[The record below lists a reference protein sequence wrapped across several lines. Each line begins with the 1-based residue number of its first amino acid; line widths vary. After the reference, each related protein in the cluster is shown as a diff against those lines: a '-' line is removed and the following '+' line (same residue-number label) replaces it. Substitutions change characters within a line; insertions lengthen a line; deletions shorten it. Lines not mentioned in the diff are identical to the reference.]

1 MHELLHDIALCIVA
15 AWALGVIAQFFKQP
29 VILAYLVGGF
39 ALGPVGFKLIT
50 STENIE
56 AISELGLIFL
66 LFMIGLEIDLKKIMS
81 AGKPIL
87 YSAASQILGG
97 CLLGVLF
104 FKLIGFPLGGGKW
117 DALYLGVAAALS
129 STVIIVKVLYD
140 KRELDTL
147 PGRVTLGLLV
157 LQDLFVILFL
167 AVQPSL
173 DNLQISQL
181 LMSFAH
187 VAILLTVALLISR
200 FVLPHLFRSIA
211 RLPELVLVGAI
222 AWCFM
227 VGELASQLGL
237 SREMGALI
245 AGVSIS
251 TFPYALDVT
260 AKVTSLRDFFV
271 TLFFVGLG
279 MKIPI
284 PNGGLLVGALIFAVF
299 TVGSRFLTTFTP
311 LYLLKQG
318 IRASFLPSLNLC
330 QISEFSLVVLA
341 LGIAKNHISANSQGA
356 VSFAFV
362 LLATLSV
369 MAIMQ
374 SNKLSRAVIPIA
386 RRCGLRDLN
395 DTESPASEAGAADHG
410 HGHGGAILVLGFFRT
425 ASSLLEEI
433 VRGKKQ
439 SLLKELAVVDFNPVV
454 FQNLRARGV
463 RVIYGDI
470 SQRETLM
477 HAGVA
482 QAKIILCTI
491 PNALLKGTTNE
502 RFVRQLRELNPTAK
516 IIVTADVLTEA
527 PALYEAGA
535 NYLSLPRLDEAIDL
549 CDALEAAMVGLLD
562 EKKAKVDAL
571 LAGREEVL
579 P

>member
-15 AWALGVIAQFFKQP
+15 AWALGVVAQFFKQP

-39 ALGPVGFKLIT
+39 VIGPTVCGWIT

-56 AISELGLIFL
+56 TIAELGLIFL
-66 LFMIGLEIDLKKIMS
+66 LFMIGLEIDLKKILS

-87 YSAASQILGG
+87 FTAASQILGG
-97 CLLGVLF
+97 CVLGVLF

-173 DNLQISQL
+173 NNLQLTQL
-181 LMSFAH
+181 LLSFANVGIL
-187 VAILLTVALLISR
+187 VAAALAVSR

-222 AWCFM
+222 AWCFL
-227 VGELASQLGL
+227 VGEFAARLGL

-279 MKIPI
+279 MKIPVPSVALI
-284 PNGGLLVGALIFAVF
+284 LGALVFAGF
-299 TVGSRFLTTFTP
+299 TVASRLVTTFTP

-318 IRASFLPSLNLC
+318 LRASFLPALNLC
-330 QISEFSLVVLA
+330 QVSEFSLVVLA
-341 LGIAKNHISANSQGA
+341 LGVKSHHITESSQGA

-362 LLATLSV
+362 LLAALSV
-369 MAIMQ
+369 LAIMN
-374 SNKLSRAVIPIA
+374 SNKLSRAVIPGF
-386 RRCGLRDLN
+386 RKCGLRDLN
-395 DTESPASEAGAADHG
+395 DATSSTESTPAEPG
-410 HGHGGAILVLGFFRT
+410 HGHGKSILVLGFFRT
-425 ASSLLEEI
+425 ASSMLEEI

-454 FQNLRARGV
+454 FQSLRARGIT
-463 RVIYGDI
+463 VIYGDI

-477 HAGVA
+477 HAGIVH
-482 QAKIILCTI
+482 AKIILCTI

-516 IIVTADVLTEA
+516 IIVTADVLSEA

-549 CDALEAAMVGLLD
+549 CDALEAATGGLLE
-562 EKKAKVDAL
+562 EKRAKVDAL
-571 LAGREEVL
+571 LANRSEVL